1 MQIIDIVWLPEI
13 IDKLAWKHGLTPEEV
28 EQVLFGDPV
37 VRKVQKGHRK
47 GEDLYAALG
56 QSGSGRYLIVYF
68 VYKQT
73 REALVISARDM
84 DNQERKLYGRS

>member
-1 MQIIDIVWLPEI
+1 MQIADIIWRPEI

-28 EQVLFGDPV
+28 EQVLSGDPV

-56 QSGSGRYLIVYF
+56 QSASGRYVIVYF
-68 VYKQT
+68 VYK
-73 REALVISARDM
+73 
-84 DNQERKLYGRS
+84 